1 MPVNLTCQDRDR
13 IFQDGSP
20 AEWNALE
27 LHAAQCSACAEEVR
41 AWKALSAAA
50 QELRD
55 YTHNPSLWPRI
66 ERTLSAH
73 KEPREG
79 RWNWP
84 SFGFSWQTAA
94 PSAFALLLLVSGA
107 WFYGKRPGPRL
118 TPQNAGP
125 LLKSKALAE
134 VERTETAYMRAIEQ
148 LAVEATPQLE
158 NPNTPLLASYREKL
172 FILDS
177 AIDDLRAQASQ
188 NPSNAHLRYQL
199 LAMYQEKQHTLR
211 DVLEARQ

>member
-13 IFQDGSP
+13 ILRDGSP

-27 LHAAQCSACAEEVR
+27 LHTAQCSACAEEVR

-55 YTHNPSLWPRI
+55 YKHNPSLWPRI

-73 KEPREG
+73 QEQREG
-79 RWNWP
+79 RWNWT

-94 PSAFALLLLVSGA
+94 ASALALLLLVGGA
-107 WFYGKRPGPRL
+107 WFYAKRPGLPL
-118 TPQNAGP
+118 TPQKAGP
-125 LLKSKALAE
+125 LLKSKALAQ
-134 VERTETAYMRAIEQ
+134 VERTEKAYFRAIEQ
-148 LAVEATPQLE
+148 LAVEAQLQLG
-158 NPNTPLLASYREKL
+158 NPRTPLLVSYREKL
-172 FILDS
+172 LILDS

-188 NPSNAHLRYQL
+188 NPSNVHLRYQL
-199 LAMYQEKQHTLR
+199 LAMYQEKQHTLQ
-211 DVLEARQ
+211 DVLEAKP